1 MRLSRKFLLYVI
13 LPVSIMGMLMML
25 GTKRMFDEQFNRFV
39 RGRIELRMFYA
50 LNPYTQ
56 RIIVGR
62 LERAKRLT
70 AARIVL
76 TFAAAFSISI
86 AIALVLSEI
95 FQKKVS
101 SVINEVSRAADKMA
115 YGEKVEIQNS
125 SFSIEIEK
133 LTESVRKLSQ
143 KLRERSLA
151 RQAMTSSVYH
161 EIMTPLSVIKMQ
173 LEALRDEMISYDPE
187 LIGKMISNVDH
198 ISQVLKDLKNI
209 EGGEL
214 KYSIEKFDAGLECD
228 EVCKIFT
235 NILESRGIHL
245 ECFIQNTQ
253 ISADRQRFRQ
263 VIFNLMS
270 NVAKYTPKGGKVKVK
285 MNSRGVEIFNT
296 FKFAPPEPS
305 EYGAGLNFV
314 SHFCEFY
321 GWKFL
326 FEKVKGGIKAKICL
340 PNFEN

>member
-13 LPVSIMGMLMML
+13 LPVSIMGMLMMF
-25 GTKRMFDEQFNRFV
+25 GTKRMFDEQFDRFV

-56 RIIVGR
+56 RMVVGR
-62 LERAKRLT
+62 LERAKKLT

-101 SVINEVSRAADKMA
+101 GVINEVSHAADRMA
-115 YGEKVEIQNS
+115 YGEEVEIQNS
-125 SFSIEIEK
+125 DFSIEIEK
-133 LTESVRKLSQ
+133 LTKSVRKLSQ

-173 LEALRDEMISYDPE
+173 LEALRDGMLSYNPE
-187 LIGKMISNVDH
+187 LIRKMISNVDH

-214 KYSIEKFDAGLECD
+214 RYSQEKFDAGLECG

-235 NILESRGIHL
+235 SILESRGVHL
-245 ECFIQNTQ
+245 ECFIQKAQ
-253 ISADRQRFRQ
+253 ILADRQRFRQ

-270 NVAKYTPKGGKVKVK
+270 NVAKYTPTGGRVKVKVDLHEIK
-285 MNSRGVEIFNT
+285 IFNT
-296 FKFAPPEPS
+296 FKYEPPQPY
-305 EYGAGLNFV
+305 EYGTGLNFV
-314 SHFCEFY
+314 KHFCEFY
-321 GWKFL
+321 GWRFL
-326 FEKVKGGIKAKICL
+326 FEKVKDGISAKIL
-340 PNFEN
+340 MT